1 MKLNDVK
8 GYKNYLRK
16 SKETLLGILGITAP
30 VITRQTINILDP
42 IPTDLK
48 LAVTICN
55 FFTGVTFTDL
65 QCIFRV
71 ISLIHNLCNKNGIK
85 SIVKRHFLQIYN
97 K

>member
-42 IPTDLK
+42 IPADLK
-48 LAVTICN
+48 LA
-55 FFTGVTFTDL
+55 
-65 QCIFRV
+65 
-71 ISLIHNLCNKNGIK
+71 
-85 SIVKRHFLQIYN
+85 
-97 K
+97 